1 MKWDGH
7 THTKFCY
14 HGSNAAEE
22 LYIDRA
28 IELGFERYTI
38 SEHPPLPAGYVVDE
52 RLMKELA
59 MPVNEL
65 PIYMDYAKQMKTTI

>member
-38 SEHPPLPAGYVVDE
+38 SDILRFLPD
-52 RLMKELA
+52 M
-59 MPVNEL
+59 
-65 PIYMDYAKQMKTTI
+65 